1 MNPERALS
9 GFADVNGT
17 RLYYEAQGRGA
28 PLLLLH
34 GFTFD
39 RRMWRPQLAAL
50 SEQHL
55 VVSYDARGFGRSALP
70 SAEQYRHCDDAAAL
84 CAYLELDPVVA
95 VGHSIGAHQ
104 LLELAL
110 SRPELVRGFV
120 AICMAGL
127 QGVPFTPDLL
137 ATFGELRAVARERSV
152 DAAKRIWAQS
162 AWFRTS
168 RENPDVTAAMDEILA
183 DYSGWHWTHDNP
195 AVGLEPAAAKRLAEL
210 RIKSLVITGGR
221 DVPYSDDVARAFLE
235 GASGATELRLASAGH
250 MANMDAPSA
259 VNRAILDFAAE

>member
-1 MNPERALS
+1 MNPERPLS

-17 RLYYEAQGRGA
+17 RLYYEAQGSGI

-39 RRMWRPQLAAL
+39 RRMWRPQLDAL
-50 SEQHL
+50 AKHHL

-70 SAEQYRHCDDAAAL
+70 GADQYRHCDDAAAL
-84 CAYLELDPVVA
+84 CEYLELEPVVA

-104 LLELAL
+104 LLELTL
-110 SRPELVRGFV
+110 SRPERVRGFV

-127 QGVPFTPDLL
+127 HGVPFTPDLL
-137 ATFGELRAVARERSV
+137 ATFGELRAVAGERGV
-152 DAAKRIWAQS
+152 EAAKRIWARS
-162 AWFRTS
+162 PWFRTS
-168 RENPDVTAAMDEILA
+168 RENPGVVAAMDEILA

-195 AVGLEPAAAKRLAEL
+195 AVGLQPAAATRLAEL
-210 RIKSLVITGGR
+210 RVKSLIITGER
-221 DVPYSDDVARAFLE
+221 DVPYSDDVARVLLE
-235 GASGATELRLASAGH
+235 GTSGATELRVAGAGH